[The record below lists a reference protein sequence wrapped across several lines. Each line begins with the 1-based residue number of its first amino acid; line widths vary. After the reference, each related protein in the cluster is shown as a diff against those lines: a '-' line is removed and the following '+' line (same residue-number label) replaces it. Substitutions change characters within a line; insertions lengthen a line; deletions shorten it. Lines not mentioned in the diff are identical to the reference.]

1 MSLEES
7 VSTAPVES
15 GPSEGL
21 YSTEDIVA
29 KLRETK
35 PEEPA
40 AEPEQNTVEGQPEQ
54 PEEPQDDAPDY
65 PMPEGWEEAM
75 WQGMA
80 PDVRGKVDAVMKAHA
95 EALGA
100 KVQEMQTMQNQH
112 RELIDKANADA
123 VNLLNF
129 LREVTYADYQN
140 IDWQALEAD
149 PETYFPLRRAFES
162 RMNTLQQLQEQWGAR
177 AKAAEEA
184 RIRAYN
190 EGLQSEISIVR
201 PKIQALVGAGYN
213 DKTFPAEMAAYL
225 EKAGVPKQAIS
236 MMSKGYELELAT
248 KAMLYDKLMGVK
260 AKAATKVANAPV
272 VQSPRGFSQ
281 EDGGDVKGQRLRAL
295 RNNPR
300 DNDALAELLKVW

>member
-1 MSLEES
+1 
-7 VSTAPVES
+7 
-15 GPSEGL
+15 
-21 YSTEDIVA
+21 
-29 KLRETK
+29 
-35 PEEPA
+35 
-40 AEPEQNTVEGQPEQ
+40 
-54 PEEPQDDAPDY
+54 
-65 PMPEGWEEAM
+65 MPEGWEEAM

-149 PETYFPLRRAFES
+149 PETYFPLRRAFEG
-162 RMNTLQQLQEQWGAR
+162 RMNALQQLQEQWGAR

-272 VQSPRGFSQ
+272 VQSPRGSSQ

-295 RNNPR
+295 KNNPR
-300 DNDALAELLKVW
+300 STRALAEVLKAM